1 MFEFAFS
8 LGIYSYLIFFLGI
21 TGRLYPQS
29 VFIVSFLYLVILIF
43 LIRKRIKKP
52 KIQLDKF
59 GKLLF
64 ALLLV
69 QILVNL
75 IGALGP
81 ELSFDALWYH
91 LTLPKIF
98 LLNHSIFYIP
108 GGLLYYSLFPKL
120 GEMLFLAALSVDG
133 EIFAKLIHFIFG
145 ILTIVITYKISRKIL
160 NQNFSLLASLIF
172 SSNLVFSWESTTA
185 YIDLIRSFFE
195 ILTLWAFLNKD
206 TIRSGISLG
215 LAISTKL
222 LSLGSLPIFLTL
234 HVLFRRKYFKNI
246 VVFTILSILVPLP
259 WLMVSFIKTG
269 NPIYPLFTNYYQ
281 TSINI
286 SFFQIIPDTV
296 HLLLKADDPISP
308 IYLITMP
315 LIILS
320 FKKFNQ
326 SLKIITIYSLLAILI
341 LYLIPRTGGGRFILP
356 YLPAFS
362 ILVSGTIA
370 VLKFNQLKK
379 LLIILIIFIAL
390 ATIGFRSITNYK
402 YLNIILGRESKGEF
416 LTKNLNFNFGDFYDV
431 DGFFKQMIKAEDKV
445 LLYGFHNLY
454 YVNFPFIHESWVKK
468 GDRFKYIATSKDSKL
483 PKKFSF
489 WSLIYYNQTTGVKV
503 YSLNKEWVY

>member
-1 MFEFAFS
+1 M
-8 LGIYSYLIFFLGI
+8 
-21 TGRLYPQS
+21 
-29 VFIVSFLYLVILIF
+29 ILMF

-64 ALLLV
+64 SLLLI

-81 ELSFDALWYH
+81 EISFDALWYH

-98 LLNHSIFYIP
+98 LLYHSIFYIP

-120 GEMLFLAALSVDG
+120 GEMLFLAALTIDG
-133 EIFAKLIHFIFG
+133 EIFVKLIHFIFG
-145 ILTIVITYKISRKIL
+145 ILTVAVTYKVSRKIL
-160 NQNFSLLASLIF
+160 DQNFSLLACLIL

-185 YIDLIRSFFE
+185 YVDLIRSFFE
-195 ILTLWAFLNKD
+195 VLTLWAFLNKD

-222 LSLGSLPIFLTL
+222 LSFGSLPIFLTL
-234 HVLFRRKYFKNI
+234 HILFRKKYFKSI

-259 WLMVSFIKTG
+259 WLIFSYIKTG
-269 NPIYPLFTNYYQ
+269 NPVYPLFTESYQ

-286 SFFQIIPDTV
+286 SLFQIIPDTLN
-296 HLLLKADDPISP
+296 LLLKADDPISP
-308 IYLITMP
+308 IYLITLP

-320 FKKFNQ
+320 FKRFSQN
-326 SLKIITIYSLLAILI
+326 LKIITIYSLLAILI
-341 LYLIPRTGGGRFILP
+341 WYLIPRTGGGRFILP
-356 YLPAFS
+356 YLPVFS

-370 VLKFNQLKK
+370 FLKFNQLKK
-379 LLIILIIFIAL
+379 LLIILTIFIAL
-390 ATIGFRSITNYK
+390 VTIGYRSIANYK
-402 YLNIILGRESKGEF
+402 YLNVILGRELKEEF
-416 LTKNLNFNFGDFYDV
+416 LAKNLNFNFGDFYDV
-431 DGFFKQMIKAEDKV
+431 DGFFKQNIKAEDKV

-454 YVNFPFIHESWVKK
+454 YVNFSFIHESWVKK
-468 GDRFKYIATSKDSKL
+468 GDRFKYIAISKDSKL

-489 WSLIYYNQTTGVKV
+489 WPLIYYNQTTGVKV